1 MCVGKREENARK
13 KKIKSF
19 LVKMVAWIILIA
31 IITFFIIGFICKNDL
46 FAWIWFG
53 CDILFIL
60 WLTYFAKYFF
70 EPPTKAYKF
79 EVNFNNF
86 DSIIEYLD
94 QNVSKI
100 GFKRYYNFDL
110 KKAVIYYRLKQ
121 KQLSYFIIVNR
132 DKILDNKVNTLSAI
146 DDIKKE
152 FVDFIYNELN
162 ENKKCVKYFE
172 ENILFIVDEEN
183 DVFMKIMNT
192 NVFGYYDQAYIFTG
206 YSFKTH
212 LFYVAQQKEGY
223 YLPYRILRNK
233 VLKVMNL
240 KMKDRIK

>member
-1 MCVGKREENARK
+1 
-13 KKIKSF
+13 
-19 LVKMVAWIILIA
+19 MVAWIILIA
-31 IITFFIIGFICKNDL
+31 TITFFIIGFICKKDL

-132 DKILDNKVNTLSAI
+132 DKILDNEVNTLSAI
-146 DDIKKE
+146 DDIKKATNKNKE
-152 FVDFIYNELN
+152 KNNVKKIVSPYTIDKENEKKIPKSVIIGIIIALLCVAIYVVVYFVTKDKDKKDDNDINSKDVSYIYN
-162 ENKKCVKYFE
+162 K
-172 ENILFIVDEEN
+172 
-183 DVFMKIMNT
+183 
-192 NVFGYYDQAYIFTG
+192 
-206 YSFKTH
+206 
-212 LFYVAQQKEGY
+212 
-223 YLPYRILRNK
+223 
-233 VLKVMNL
+233 
-240 KMKDRIK
+240 